1 MKASGTRL
9 QASVSLSCNVW
20 SDDPPV
26 PMPATQ
32 PLQEAR
38 SRNPKP
44 VTFCRREGALNVLV
58 KGRNI
63 PVTEALERYATEKV
77 ERVAR
82 FFDEDRSDS
91 RAEVELIH
99 ERNRA
104 ISEPE
109 VAEATL
115 FINGSV
121 LKASEASEDMYA
133 SIDRM
138 SDKLERQVKRYR
150 GRQIDRWQGQLKNA
164 PEMPVESV
172 QPFVVE
178 EEEDIETRIV
188 RTKQF
193 QMKPMSEEEAV
204 LQLELLDHDFYVFTS
219 ADTGD
224 INVVYRRRDGNYG
237 LIEPAR

>member
-1 MKASGTRL
+1 MDIL
-9 QASVSLSCNVW
+9 I
-20 SDDPPV
+20 
-26 PMPATQ
+26 
-32 PLQEAR
+32 
-38 SRNPKP
+38 
-44 VTFCRREGALNVLV
+44 

-63 PVTEALERYATEKV
+63 PVTEALERYAREKV

-82 FFDEDRSDS
+82 FFDEERSAS
-91 RAEVELIH
+91 RAEVELLH

-104 ISEPE
+104 VSEPE

-121 LKASEASEDMYA
+121 LKASDASEDMYA

-138 SDKLERQVKRYR
+138 SDKLERQVKRLR
-150 GRQIDRWQGQLKNA
+150 GRQIDRWQGQLKNTPGA
-164 PEMPVESV
+164 EGGMDLSSIIED
-172 QPFVVE
+172 E
-178 EEEDIETRIV
+178 EEFEARIV

>member
-1 MKASGTRL
+1 LLATTEGR
-9 QASVSLSCNVW
+9 
-20 SDDPPV
+20 SDMDI
-26 PMPATQ
+26 
-32 PLQEAR
+32 LI
-38 SRNPKP
+38 
-44 VTFCRREGALNVLV
+44 

-63 PVTEALERYATEKV
+63 PVTEALERYAWEKV
-77 ERVAR
+77 KRVAR
-82 FFDEDRSDS
+82 FFDDERTAS
-91 RAEVELIH
+91 RAEIELTH

-104 ISEPE
+104 VSEPE

-133 SIDRM
+133 SIDGM
-138 SDKLERQVKRYR
+138 SDKLERQVKRFR
-150 GRQIDRWQGQLKNA
+150 GRQIDRWQGQLKNT
-164 PEMPVESV
+164 PEVA

-178 EEEDIETRIV
+178 EEEEIEARIV

-193 QMKPMSEEEAV
+193 QMKPMSAEEAV

-224 INVVYRRRDGNYG
+224 INVVYRRRDGDYG

>member
-1 MKASGTRL
+1 VLATTEGR
-9 QASVSLSCNVW
+9 
-20 SDDPPV
+20 SDMDI
-26 PMPATQ
+26 
-32 PLQEAR
+32 
-38 SRNPKP
+38 
-44 VTFCRREGALNVLV
+44 LV
-58 KGRNI
+58 KGRNLA
-63 PVTEALERYATEKV
+63 VTKALERYAREKV

-82 FFDEDRSDS
+82 FFDDERTSS

-138 SDKLERQVKRYR
+138 SDKLERQVKRFR
-150 GRQIDRWQGQLKNA
+150 GRQIDRWQGQLKNRPGA
-164 PEMPVESV
+164 AK
-172 QPFVVE
+172 PFVVE
-178 EEEDIETRIV
+178 EEEELEARIV

-193 QMKPMSEEEAV
+193 LMKPMDAEEAV
-204 LQLELLDHDFYVFTS
+204 LHLELLDHDFYVFTS

>member
-1 MKASGTRL
+1 MLATAEGRSGM
-9 QASVSLSCNVW
+9 
-20 SDDPPV
+20 D
-26 PMPATQ
+26 
-32 PLQEAR
+32 
-38 SRNPKP
+38 
-44 VTFCRREGALNVLV
+44 VLV

-63 PVTEALERYATEKV
+63 PVTEALERYARDKV
-77 ERVAR
+77 DRVAR
-82 FFDEDRSDS
+82 FFDEERSVS

-104 ISEPE
+104 VSEPE

-121 LKASEASEDMYA
+121 LKASEASKDMYA
-133 SIDRM
+133 SIDKM

-164 PEMPVESV
+164 PHATGDTA
-172 QPFVVE
+172 QPFLVADE
-178 EEEDIETRIV
+178 EELEARIV

>member
-1 MKASGTRL
+1 M
-9 QASVSLSCNVW
+9 
-20 SDDPPV
+20 D
-26 PMPATQ
+26 
-32 PLQEAR
+32 
-38 SRNPKP
+38 
-44 VTFCRREGALNVLV
+44 VLV

-63 PVTEALERYATEKV
+63 TVTEALERYAREKV
-77 ERVAR
+77 KRVAR
-82 FFDEDRSDS
+82 FFDEERSAS
-91 RAEVELIH
+91 RAEVELMH

-104 ISEPE
+104 VSEPE

-133 SIDRM
+133 SIDGM
-138 SDKLERQVKRYR
+138 SDKLERQVKRFR
-150 GRQIDRWQGQLKNA
+150 GRQIDRWQGQLKNTPDVPPA
-164 PEMPVESV
+164 GA
-172 QPFVVE
+172 QPFIVEDE
-178 EEEDIETRIV
+178 EEIEPRIV

-193 QMKPMSEEEAV
+193 QMKPMGAEEAV

-224 INVVYRRRDGNYG
+224 INVVYRRRDGDYG

>member
-1 MKASGTRL
+1 M
-9 QASVSLSCNVW
+9 
-20 SDDPPV
+20 DI
-26 PMPATQ
+26 
-32 PLQEAR
+32 
-38 SRNPKP
+38 
-44 VTFCRREGALNVLV
+44 LV

-77 ERVAR
+77 ERVAQ
-82 FFDEDRSDS
+82 FFDEERSAS

-104 ISEPE
+104 IPEPE
-109 VAEATL
+109 VAEAT
-115 FINGSV
+115 SV
-121 LKASEASEDMYA
+121 YQRVCAEGQRGLGGHVRLHRPDVGQARAAGQTLQGAPDRPLAGPAEEYAGRAAS
-133 SIDRM
+133 
-138 SDKLERQVKRYR
+138 R
-150 GRQIDRWQGQLKNA
+150 GA
-164 PEMPVESV
+164 

-178 EEEDIETRIV
+178 EEEEIEPRIV

-193 QMKPMSEEEAV
+193 QMKPMGAEEAV

-224 INVVYRRRDGNYG
+224 INVVYRRRDGDYG